1 MAIEQVKL
9 NCKALKCPV
18 PETLKIVRGRIG
30 LYRGKFARVE
40 IWTSKA
46 KPLCLCRKIGDETK
60 RTFFGLDEITLANET
75 ARHFEAQGR
84 AHRLSFG
91 TLSDDEERAISAF
104 RDFAAAQA
112 AKGKPLASLSA
123 LVEDMISRE
132 EHKDETP
139 FFADVVFKFIEAK
152 DAASGISPAY
162 RARIKNR
169 LTALAKH
176 FRRARIGEITE
187 TALKDAIPKLSHGRA
202 GTPPAPKTMKH
213 WIDLAKEVFK
223 WFYAREN
230 ATRRASEK
238 LNNPL
243 ELAAAPKITKT
254 KDPEIITPAAAREIL
269 ADLLAN
275 DRETLPIVAVQ
286 MFCGVRNAEALRL
299 RWKDLKDGEFHLSC
313 AITKTKIARAVPVP
327 ANLAAWFD
335 AYAAARGKTPAPQE
349 LIFPFNDTPAA
360 ALAGKTESARAA
372 RLNADYHARSM
383 TYSRAI
389 LAAEKRT
396 GIHKPQNAFR
406 HTAVSALAVIHGQNL
421 AADYC
426 GHSIRTQGVNYR
438 GLMSKTEARDYFGIM
453 PPLGDGRAIAFT
465 RERGAGNAAAGTA
478 TQSDEIAG
486 TDESAEKTQGNRPRE
501 TSDAQGEAAAI

>member
-9 NCKALKCPV
+9 NCKALKCAV
-18 PETLKIVRGRIG
+18 PETLKINRGRIG
-30 LYRGKFARVE
+30 LFRGKFARVE

-60 RTFFGLDEITLANET
+60 RTFFGLNEITLANDT
-75 ARHFEAQGR
+75 ARHFETQGS
-84 AHRLSFG
+84 AHRLAFG
-91 TLSDDEERAISAF
+91 TLSDDEERAISLF
-104 RDFAAAQA
+104 RKFAAAQA
-112 AKGKPLASLSA
+112 ASGNPLPPLSE
-123 LVEDMISRE
+123 LVKDMIFRE
-132 EHKDETP
+132 THKNETP
-139 FFADVVFKFIEAK
+139 LFPSVAFKFLEAK
-152 DAASGISPAY
+152 DAHGVSPAY

-169 LTALAKH
+169 LSALAKR
-176 FRRARIGEITE
+176 FNKTRIGEITE
-187 TALKDAIPKLSHGRA
+187 TAIKDAIPKLSRGRD
-202 GTPPAPKTMKH
+202 GETPSAKTIKH
-213 WIDLAKEVFK
+213 WIELAKEVFK

-243 ELAAAPKITKT
+243 ELLEPPKITKT
-254 KDPEIITPAAAREIL
+254 KEPETITPAAARTIL

-275 DRETLPIVAVQ
+275 DCEMLPIVAVQ

-299 RWKDLKDGEFHLSC
+299 RWRDIKDGEFHLSC
-313 AITKTKIARAVPVP
+313 AITKTKIARIVPIP
-327 ANLAAWFD
+327 ENLSAWFD
-335 AYAAARGKTPAPQE
+335 AYAAARGKAPVPQD

-360 ALAGKTESARAA
+360 ALVDKTAAARAV
-372 RLNADYHARSM
+372 RTNADYHARSM
-383 TYSRAI
+383 TYARAI

-438 GLMSKTEARDYFGIM
+438 ALMSKQEAQDYFGIM
-453 PPLGDGRAIAFT
+453 PPQGDGKAVAFS
-465 RERGAGNAAAGTA
+465 RERAAAGTN
-478 TQSDEIAG
+478 DGAG
-486 TDESAEKTQGNRPRE
+486 TDE
-501 TSDAQGEAAAI
+501 AAAL